1 VVDTEEGRRARVTGV
16 KCKGCGTCGSSCI
29 KKAIKMHHFTDEQLI
44 AQERAVLTAERIST
58 YCIMN
63 DRNDKLKQ
71 TKVI

>member
-1 VVDTEEGRRARVTGV
+1 
-16 KCKGCGTCGSSCI
+16 
-29 KKAIKMHHFTDEQLI
+29 MHHFTDEQLI